1 MIKVLALLALL
12 VSYSCAA
19 PVADLVKSLP
29 QMNNGN
35 PFPFKMYSGY
45 LQVASS
51 SRNLHYIYVE
61 SRRDPVNDP
70 VLVWFNGGPGCSSL
84 LGWI

>member
-1 MIKVLALLALL
+1 MIKVIALAAL
-12 VSYSCAA
+12 VSYTLAA

-29 QMNNGN
+29 QMNDGN

-45 LQVASS
+45 LQVSGT
-51 SRNLHYIYVE
+51 SRNFHYILAE
-61 SRRDPVNDP
+61 SQKDPVNDP
-70 VLVWFNGGPGCSSL
+70 LIVWFNGGPGCSSM